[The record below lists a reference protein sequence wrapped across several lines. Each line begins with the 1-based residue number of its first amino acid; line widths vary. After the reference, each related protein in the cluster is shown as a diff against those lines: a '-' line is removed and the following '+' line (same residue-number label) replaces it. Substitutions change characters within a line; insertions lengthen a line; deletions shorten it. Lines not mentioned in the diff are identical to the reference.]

1 MAKRKKSNLGSAYGD
16 GTPKGKGLKTIGQA
30 IQDAKKN
37 RPKTKASQ
45 RKRPN
50 KLNKPLTKAEKAR
63 EKARQEALSRG
74 NAFDGVPF

>member
-1 MAKRKKSNLGSAYGD
+1 MAKRKSNLGSAYGD
-16 GTPKGKGLKTIGQA
+16 GTPKGKGLKTVGQA

-45 RKRPN
+45 RKRPS
-50 KLNKPLTKAEKAR
+50 KLNRPLTASQKAR

-74 NAFDGVPF
+74 ESFDGVPF